1 MERMENQESSGEEE
15 ENRSMELDDTVLFRP
30 LAEDTSD
37 SEGEDV
43 VRIFER
49 LINRYFLSFN
59 SCLHLPFL
67 GKVCNIPSK

>member
-15 ENRSMELDDTVLFRP
+15 ENRSMDLDETALFRP

-49 LINRYFLSFN
+49 LINR
-59 SCLHLPFL
+59 
-67 GKVCNIPSK
+67 